1 MGCMWLWHLLAG
13 TYHCPSWGTWAPIG
27 PAGYGWMMRRCPF
40 QTNTQYF
47 VSSDS
52 GKGEKGHCV
61 ISLFRVLFVS
71 LTVLCVF
78 ELPAAR

>member
-47 VSSDS
+47 VSSGS
-52 GKGEKGHCV
+52 GKGEKG
-61 ISLFRVLFVS
+61 IALSFSSVS
-71 LTVLCVF
+71 YSCHFTVLCVF